1 MHSVK
6 RDMVNHL
13 SREANK
19 KCIELYSQSRDK
31 REEVWVRL
39 VHAVIPVGYLCR
51 QCGYKSTMTDVKR
64 NMVAHLRR
72 AENKKCLDLYSDTSD
87 TRDMAWVRAVQERQ
101 FS

>member
-19 KCIELYSQSRDK
+19 KCLDLYSQSRDK

-39 VHAVIPVGYLCR
+39 VHAPAIPVGYLCW
-51 QCGYKSTMTDVKR
+51 QCGYTSRMADAKR
-64 NMVAHLRR
+64 NMVTHLRR
-72 AENKKCLDLYSDTSD
+72 AENKKRLDLYSDYSD
-87 TRDMAWVRAVQERQ
+87 AREMAWVRAVQER
-101 FS
+101 